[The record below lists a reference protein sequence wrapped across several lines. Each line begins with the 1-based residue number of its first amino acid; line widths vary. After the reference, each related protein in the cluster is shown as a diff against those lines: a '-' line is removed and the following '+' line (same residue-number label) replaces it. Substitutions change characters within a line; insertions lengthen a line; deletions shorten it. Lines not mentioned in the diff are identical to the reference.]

1 MQIPIINIKLEFVS
15 LDIMART
22 RAISLDIKTDALVG
36 KDKDVLDLDFI
47 KEIEINFEELE
58 FLDNQLIEQD

>member
-1 MQIPIINIKLEFVS
+1 MIEKILEIATFANSYYKRKVEFLS

-36 KDKDVLDLDFI
+36 KDKDVFDF
-47 KEIEINFEELE
+47 E
-58 FLDNQLIEQD
+58 FTKRNHYKF